1 MEATEILDSYMKQW
15 NESEL
20 DKDNPYEI
28 IIAKSIYKKLCKELK
43 RNVRTYKGHKVI
55 ALFND

>member
-1 MEATEILDSYMKQW
+1 MKATEILDSYMQQW
-15 NESEL
+15 NES

-28 IIAKSIYKKLCKELK
+28 IVAKSVYKKLCEELK
-43 RNVRTYKGHKVI
+43 RNVRTYKRHKVI